1 MRISDWSSDV
11 CSSDLLAVNRALVG
25 FFAQITDCGRTL
37 ACNQHAMLIAM
48 FGIAAREHGR
58 AGEAGV
64 LDVVAVKAAVLEQLV
79 AGPDWR
85 VVEPPFLAT
94 EDQMR
99 VRNLADAGRM
109 AAVAIIHCHR
119 ERLRRDR
126 SEEHTSELQ

>member
-94 EDQMR
+94 EAQ
-99 VRNLADAGRM
+99 
-109 AAVAIIHCHR
+109 
-119 ERLRRDR
+119 R
-126 SEEHTSELQ
+126 SEARRVGKECVRTCRSRWSPDH